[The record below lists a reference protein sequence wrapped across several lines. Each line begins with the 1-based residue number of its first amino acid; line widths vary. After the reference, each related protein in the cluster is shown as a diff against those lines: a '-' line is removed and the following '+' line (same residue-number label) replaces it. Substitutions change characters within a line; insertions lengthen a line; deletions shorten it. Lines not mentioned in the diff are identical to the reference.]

1 MGIHDGHRARLRARY
16 IEEGLAHFNEIDTL
30 ELLLFYAI
38 PRRDTNE
45 LAHLLLQQFGSL
57 DGVLGATTGDLCAV
71 PGISENT
78 AVLLHLFNDVA
89 RKCEISRQSIRIVNS
104 SQDAGTFLLPYFYG
118 LREETVYLLCLDAK
132 GKVLDCRALFKGSAN
147 GVASLGADGKV
158 PSSQLPSYVDDVVEG
173 YYYNE
178 KFYTTAAHTTEIAGE
193 TGKIYV
199 DLSTNVSYRYGGSA
213 YVAITN
219 GNLAPLTNTEIDGI
233 VDGQ

>member
-147 GVASLGADGKV
+147 GVAIAIRKIVEVALSVNATSVIMAHNHPGGLA
-158 PSSQLPSYVDDVVEG
+158 LPSAEDR
-173 YYYNE
+173 
-178 KFYTTAAHTTEIAGE
+178 AATLRIRAALQSLDIVLIDHI
-193 TGKIYV
+193 I
-199 DLSTNVSYRYGGSA
+199 
-213 YVAITN
+213 VADQDFISMADS
-219 GNLAPLTNTEIDGI
+219 GLFQAL
-233 VDGQ
+233 

>member
-78 AVLLHLFNDVA
+78 ALLLHLFNDVA

-147 GVASLGADGKV
+147 GVAIAIRKIVEVALSVNATSVIMAHNHPGGLA
-158 PSSQLPSYVDDVVEG
+158 LPSAEDR
-173 YYYNE
+173 
-178 KFYTTAAHTTEIAGE
+178 AATLRIRAALQNLDIVLIDHI
-193 TGKIYV
+193 I
-199 DLSTNVSYRYGGSA
+199 
-213 YVAITN
+213 VADQDFISMADS
-219 GNLAPLTNTEIDGI
+219 GLFQAL
-233 VDGQ
+233 

>member
-118 LREETVYLLCLDAK
+118 LRDETVYLLCLDAK

-147 GVASLGADGKV
+147 GVAIAIRKIVEVALSVNATSVIMAHHHPGGLA
-158 PSSQLPSYVDDVVEG
+158 LPSAEDR
-173 YYYNE
+173 
-178 KFYTTAAHTTEIAGE
+178 AATLRIRAALQNLDIVLIDHI
-193 TGKIYV
+193 I
-199 DLSTNVSYRYGGSA
+199 
-213 YVAITN
+213 VADQDFISMADS
-219 GNLAPLTNTEIDGI
+219 GLFQAL
-233 VDGQ
+233 

>member
-118 LREETVYLLCLDAK
+118 LRDETVYLLCLDAK
-132 GKVLDCRALFKGSAN
+132 GKVRDCRALFKGSAN
-147 GVASLGADGKV
+147 GVAIAIRKIVEVALSVNATSVIMAHNHPGGLA
-158 PSSQLPSYVDDVVEG
+158 LPSAEDR
-173 YYYNE
+173 
-178 KFYTTAAHTTEIAGE
+178 AATLRIRAALQNLDIVLIDHI
-193 TGKIYV
+193 I
-199 DLSTNVSYRYGGSA
+199 
-213 YVAITN
+213 VADQDFISMADS
-219 GNLAPLTNTEIDGI
+219 GLFQAL
-233 VDGQ
+233 

>member
-1 MGIHDGHRARLRARY
+1 MGIHDGHRARLRTRY

-147 GVASLGADGKV
+147 GVAIAIRKIVEVALSVNATSVIMAHNHPGGLA
-158 PSSQLPSYVDDVVEG
+158 LPSAEDRAS
-173 YYYNE
+173 
-178 KFYTTAAHTTEIAGE
+178 TLRIRAALQNLDIVLIDHI
-193 TGKIYV
+193 I
-199 DLSTNVSYRYGGSA
+199 
-213 YVAITN
+213 VADQDFISMADS
-219 GNLAPLTNTEIDGI
+219 GLFQAL
-233 VDGQ
+233 

>member
-104 SQDAGTFLLPYFYG
+104 SQDADTFLLPYFYG
-118 LREETVYLLCLDAK
+118 LRDETVYLLCLDAK

-147 GVASLGADGKV
+147 GVAIAIRKIVEVALSVNATSVIMAHNHPGGLA
-158 PSSQLPSYVDDVVEG
+158 LPSAEDR
-173 YYYNE
+173 
-178 KFYTTAAHTTEIAGE
+178 AATLRIRAALQNLDIVLIDHI
-193 TGKIYV
+193 I
-199 DLSTNVSYRYGGSA
+199 
-213 YVAITN
+213 VADQDFISMADS
-219 GNLAPLTNTEIDGI
+219 GLFQAL
-233 VDGQ
+233 

>member
-118 LREETVYLLCLDAK
+118 LRDETVYLLCLDAK

-147 GVASLGADGKV
+147 GVAIAIRKIVEVALSVNATSVIMAHNHPGGLA
-158 PSSQLPSYVDDVVEG
+158 LPSAEDRAD
-173 YYYNE
+173 
-178 KFYTTAAHTTEIAGE
+178 TLRIRAALQSLDIVLIDHI
-193 TGKIYV
+193 I
-199 DLSTNVSYRYGGSA
+199 
-213 YVAITN
+213 VADQDFISMADS
-219 GNLAPLTNTEIDGI
+219 GLFQAL
-233 VDGQ
+233 

>member
-118 LREETVYLLCLDAK
+118 LRDETVYLLCLDAK

-147 GVASLGADGKV
+147 GVAIAIRKIVEVALSVNATSVIMAHNHPGGLA
-158 PSSQLPSYVDDVVEG
+158 LPSAEDRAATLRIRAALQNLDILLIDHIIVADRDFISMADSGLYESLSEG
-173 YYYNE
+173 
-178 KFYTTAAHTTEIAGE
+178 
-193 TGKIYV
+193 
-199 DLSTNVSYRYGGSA
+199 
-213 YVAITN
+213 
-219 GNLAPLTNTEIDGI
+219 
-233 VDGQ
+233 

>member
-30 ELLLFYAI
+30 ELLLFYSI

-57 DGVLGATTGDLCAV
+57 DGVLGASVAGL
-71 PGISENT
+71 
-78 AVLLHLFNDVA
+78 LLHLFNDVA

-118 LREETVYLLCLDAK
+118 LRDETVYLLCLDAK

-147 GVASLGADGKV
+147 GVAIAIRKIVEVALSVNATSVIMAHNHPGGLA
-158 PSSQLPSYVDDVVEG
+158 LPSAEDR
-173 YYYNE
+173 
-178 KFYTTAAHTTEIAGE
+178 AATLRIRAALQNLDIVLIDHI
-193 TGKIYV
+193 I
-199 DLSTNVSYRYGGSA
+199 
-213 YVAITN
+213 VADQDFISMADS
-219 GNLAPLTNTEIDGI
+219 GLFQAL
-233 VDGQ
+233 

>member
-118 LREETVYLLCLDAK
+118 LRDETVYLLCLDAK

-147 GVASLGADGKV
+147 GVAIAIRKIVEVALSVNATSVIMAHNHPGGLA
-158 PSSQLPSYVDDVVEG
+158 LPSAEDRAS
-173 YYYNE
+173 
-178 KFYTTAAHTTEIAGE
+178 TLRIRAALQNLDIVLIDHI
-193 TGKIYV
+193 I
-199 DLSTNVSYRYGGSA
+199 
-213 YVAITN
+213 VADQDFISMADS
-219 GNLAPLTNTEIDGI
+219 GLFQAL
-233 VDGQ
+233 

>member
-1 MGIHDGHRARLRARY
+1 MGIHDGLRARLRARY

-118 LREETVYLLCLDAK
+118 LRDETVYLLCLDAK

-147 GVASLGADGKV
+147 GVAIAIRKIVEVALSVNATSVIMAHNHPGGLA
-158 PSSQLPSYVDDVVEG
+158 LPSAEDR
-173 YYYNE
+173 
-178 KFYTTAAHTTEIAGE
+178 AATLRIRAALQNLDIVLIDHI
-193 TGKIYV
+193 I
-199 DLSTNVSYRYGGSA
+199 
-213 YVAITN
+213 VADQDFISMADS
-219 GNLAPLTNTEIDGI
+219 GLFQAL
-233 VDGQ
+233 

>member
-118 LREETVYLLCLDAK
+118 LRDETVYLLCLDAK
-132 GKVLDCRALFKGSAN
+132 GKMLDCRALFKGSAN
-147 GVASLGADGKV
+147 GVAIAIRKIVEVALSVNATSVIMAHNHPGGLA
-158 PSSQLPSYVDDVVEG
+158 LPSAEDR
-173 YYYNE
+173 
-178 KFYTTAAHTTEIAGE
+178 AATLRIRAALQNLDIVLIDHI
-193 TGKIYV
+193 I
-199 DLSTNVSYRYGGSA
+199 
-213 YVAITN
+213 VADQDFISMADS
-219 GNLAPLTNTEIDGI
+219 GLFQAL
-233 VDGQ
+233 

>member
-118 LREETVYLLCLDAK
+118 LRDETVYLLCLDAK

-147 GVASLGADGKV
+147 GVAIAIRKIVEVALSVNATSVIMAHNHPGGLA
-158 PSSQLPSYVDDVVEG
+158 LPSAEDRAS
-173 YYYNE
+173 
-178 KFYTTAAHTTEIAGE
+178 TLRIRTALQNLDIVLIDHI
-193 TGKIYV
+193 I
-199 DLSTNVSYRYGGSA
+199 
-213 YVAITN
+213 VADQDFISMADS
-219 GNLAPLTNTEIDGI
+219 GLFQAL
-233 VDGQ
+233 

>member
-147 GVASLGADGKV
+147 GVAIAIRKIVEVALSVNATSVIMAHNHPGGLA
-158 PSSQLPSYVDDVVEG
+158 LPSAEDR
-173 YYYNE
+173 
-178 KFYTTAAHTTEIAGE
+178 AATLRIRAALQNLDIVLIDHI
-193 TGKIYV
+193 I
-199 DLSTNVSYRYGGSA
+199 
-213 YVAITN
+213 VADQDFISMADS
-219 GNLAPLTNTEIDGI
+219 GLFQAL
-233 VDGQ
+233 

>member
-118 LREETVYLLCLDAK
+118 LRDETVYLLCLDAK

-147 GVASLGADGKV
+147 GVAIAIRKIVEVALSVNATSVIMAHNHPGGLA
-158 PSSQLPSYVDDVVEG
+158 LPSAEDR
-173 YYYNE
+173 
-178 KFYTTAAHTTEIAGE
+178 AATLRIRAALQNLDIVLIDHI
-193 TGKIYV
+193 I
-199 DLSTNVSYRYGGSA
+199 
-213 YVAITN
+213 VADQDFISMADS
-219 GNLAPLTNTEIDGI
+219 GLFQAL
-233 VDGQ
+233 

>member
-118 LREETVYLLCLDAK
+118 LRDETVYLLCLDAK

-147 GVASLGADGKV
+147 GVAIAIRKIVEVALSVNATSVIMAHYHPGGLA
-158 PSSQLPSYVDDVVEG
+158 LPSAEDR
-173 YYYNE
+173 
-178 KFYTTAAHTTEIAGE
+178 AATLRIRAALQNLDIVLIDHI
-193 TGKIYV
+193 I
-199 DLSTNVSYRYGGSA
+199 
-213 YVAITN
+213 VADQDFISMADS
-219 GNLAPLTNTEIDGI
+219 GLFQAL
-233 VDGQ
+233 

>member
-118 LREETVYLLCLDAK
+118 LRDETVYLLCLDAK

-147 GVASLGADGKV
+147 GVAIAIRKIVEVALSVNATSVIMAHNHPGGLA
-158 PSSQLPSYVDDVVEG
+158 LPSAEDR
-173 YYYNE
+173 
-178 KFYTTAAHTTEIAGE
+178 AATLRIRASLHNLDIVL
-193 TGKIYV
+193 I
-199 DLSTNVSYRYGGSA
+199 DHII
-213 YVAITN
+213 VADQDFISMADS
-219 GNLAPLTNTEIDGI
+219 GLFQAL
-233 VDGQ
+233 

>member
-118 LREETVYLLCLDAK
+118 LRDETVYLLCLDAK

-147 GVASLGADGKV
+147 GVAIAIRKIVEVALSVNATSVIMAHNHPGGLA
-158 PSSQLPSYVDDVVEG
+158 LPSAEDRAATLRIRAALQNLDILLIDHIIVADRDFISMADSGLFESLSEG
-173 YYYNE
+173 
-178 KFYTTAAHTTEIAGE
+178 
-193 TGKIYV
+193 
-199 DLSTNVSYRYGGSA
+199 
-213 YVAITN
+213 
-219 GNLAPLTNTEIDGI
+219 
-233 VDGQ
+233 

>member
-30 ELLLFYAI
+30 ELLLFYSI

-45 LAHLLLQQFGSL
+45 LAHLLLQRFGSL
-57 DGVLGATTGDLCAV
+57 DGVLSATTGDLCAV

-118 LREETVYLLCLDAK
+118 LRDETVYLLCLDAK

-147 GVASLGADGKV
+147 GVAIAIRKIVEVALSVNATSVIMAHNHPGGLA
-158 PSSQLPSYVDDVVEG
+158 LPSAEDR
-173 YYYNE
+173 
-178 KFYTTAAHTTEIAGE
+178 AATLRIRAALQNLDIVLIDHI
-193 TGKIYV
+193 I
-199 DLSTNVSYRYGGSA
+199 
-213 YVAITN
+213 VADQDFISMADS
-219 GNLAPLTNTEIDGI
+219 GLFQAL
-233 VDGQ
+233 

>member
-118 LREETVYLLCLDAK
+118 LRDETVYLLCLDAK

-147 GVASLGADGKV
+147 GVAIAIRKIVEVALSVNATSVIMAHNHPGGLA
-158 PSSQLPSYVDDVVEG
+158 LPSTEDR
-173 YYYNE
+173 
-178 KFYTTAAHTTEIAGE
+178 AATLRIRAALQNLDIVLIDHI
-193 TGKIYV
+193 I
-199 DLSTNVSYRYGGSA
+199 
-213 YVAITN
+213 VADQDFISMADS
-219 GNLAPLTNTEIDGI
+219 GLFQAL
-233 VDGQ
+233 

>member
-57 DGVLGATTGDLCAV
+57 DGVLGATTCDLCAV

-118 LREETVYLLCLDAK
+118 LRDETVYLLCLDAK

-147 GVASLGADGKV
+147 GVAIAIRKIVEVALSVNATSVIMAHNHPGGLA
-158 PSSQLPSYVDDVVEG
+158 LPSAEDR
-173 YYYNE
+173 
-178 KFYTTAAHTTEIAGE
+178 AATLRIRAALQNLDIVLIDHI
-193 TGKIYV
+193 I
-199 DLSTNVSYRYGGSA
+199 
-213 YVAITN
+213 VADQDFISMADS
-219 GNLAPLTNTEIDGI
+219 GLFQAL
-233 VDGQ
+233 

>member
-118 LREETVYLLCLDAK
+118 LRDETVYLLCLDAK

-147 GVASLGADGKV
+147 GVAIAIRKIVEVALSVNATSVIMAHNHPGGLA
-158 PSSQLPSYVDDVVEG
+158 LPSAEDR
-173 YYYNE
+173 
-178 KFYTTAAHTTEIAGE
+178 AATLRIRAALQSLDIVLIDHI
-193 TGKIYV
+193 I
-199 DLSTNVSYRYGGSA
+199 
-213 YVAITN
+213 VADQDFISMADS
-219 GNLAPLTNTEIDGI
+219 GLFQAL
-233 VDGQ
+233 

>member
-89 RKCEISRQSIRIVNS
+89 CKCEISRQSIRIVNS

-147 GVASLGADGKV
+147 GVAIAIRKIVEVALSVNATSVIMAHNHPGGLA
-158 PSSQLPSYVDDVVEG
+158 LPSAEDR
-173 YYYNE
+173 
-178 KFYTTAAHTTEIAGE
+178 AATLRIRAALQNLDIVLIDHI
-193 TGKIYV
+193 I
-199 DLSTNVSYRYGGSA
+199 
-213 YVAITN
+213 VADQDFISMADS
-219 GNLAPLTNTEIDGI
+219 GLFQAL
-233 VDGQ
+233 